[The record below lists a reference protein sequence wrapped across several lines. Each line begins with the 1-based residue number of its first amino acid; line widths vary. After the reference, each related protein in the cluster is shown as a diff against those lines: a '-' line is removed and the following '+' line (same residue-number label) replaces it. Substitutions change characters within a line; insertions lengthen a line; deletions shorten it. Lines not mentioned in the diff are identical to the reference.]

1 MQVRCTVQL
10 EASFAAAAEAAVGAI
25 ILLLSPF
32 MMTLAVDV
40 LTHSIHMLRPWFSS
54 MLRIMIIVVGG
65 LNMIRIAVVSGG
77 PRCAPQLLPNEG
89 SQALLE
95 GVHWRSLASNFTDF
109 DDFGFNFVNFS
120 CTQQSD
126 SVKTNAAYDHYYT

>member
-10 EASFAAAAEAAVGAI
+10 EASFAAAGVGAI

-32 MMTLAVDV
+32 MMTIAVDV

-54 MLRIMIIVVGG
+54 MLRITIIVVGS
-65 LNMIRIAVVSGG
+65 LNMIRISVVSGG

-95 GVHWRSLASNFTDF
+95 GVSTGDRWPRISPILTILASTL
-109 DDFGFNFVNFS
+109 
-120 CTQQSD
+120 
-126 SVKTNAAYDHYYT
+126 

>member
-10 EASFAAAAEAAVGAI
+10 AASFAAAAVGAI
-25 ILLLSPF
+25 ILLL

-109 DDFGFNFVNFS
+109 DDFGLNFVNFS

>member
-10 EASFAAAAEAAVGAI
+10 EASFAAAAVGAI

-32 MMTLAVDV
+32 MLTLTVDV

-54 MLRIMIIVVGG
+54 MLRIIIIVVGG

-77 PRCAPQLLPNEG
+77 PRGAPQLLPNEG
-89 SQALLE
+89 RRLSFE
-95 GVHWRSLASNFTDF
+95 GVHWRSLASNFGDF
-109 DDFGFNFVNFS
+109 DDFGLNFVNFS
-120 CTQQSD
+120 CTQQCD
-126 SVKTNAAYDHYYT
+126 AVKTNAAYDHYYT

>member
-10 EASFAAAAEAAVGAI
+10 EASFAAAEAAVGAI

-54 MLRIMIIVVGG
+54 MLRIIIIVVGG

-109 DDFGFNFVNFS
+109 DDFGLNFVNFS

>member
-10 EASFAAAAEAAVGAI
+10 AASFAAAAVGAI

-54 MLRIMIIVVGG
+54 MLRIIIIVVGG
-65 LNMIRIAVVSGG
+65 LNMIRISVVSGG
-77 PRCAPQLLPNEG
+77 PDVR
-89 SQALLE
+89 
-95 GVHWRSLASNFTDF
+95 RSCFRMRDRRLSLRVSTGDRWPRISPILTILASTL
-109 DDFGFNFVNFS
+109 
-120 CTQQSD
+120 
-126 SVKTNAAYDHYYT
+126 

>member
-10 EASFAAAAEAAVGAI
+10 EASFAAAAVGAI

-32 MMTLAVDV
+32 MMTLTVDV

-54 MLRIMIIVVGG
+54 ML
-65 LNMIRIAVVSGG
+65 
-77 PRCAPQLLPNEG
+77 
-89 SQALLE
+89 
-95 GVHWRSLASNFTDF
+95 WRSLASNFTDF
-109 DDFGFNFVNFS
+109 DDFGLNFVNFS

-126 SVKTNAAYDHYYT
+126 AVKTNAAYDHYYT

>member
-10 EASFAAAAEAAVGAI
+10 AASFAAAAVGAI
-25 ILLLSPF
+25 ILLL

-54 MLRIMIIVVGG
+54 MLRIIIIVVGG

-89 SQALLE
+89 SQALL
-95 GVHWRSLASNFTDF
+95 
-109 DDFGFNFVNFS
+109 
-120 CTQQSD
+120 
-126 SVKTNAAYDHYYT
+126 

>member
-10 EASFAAAAEAAVGAI
+10 EASFAAAAVGAI

-32 MMTLAVDV
+32 MLTLTVDV

-54 MLRIMIIVVGG
+54 MLRIIIIVVGG
-65 LNMIRIAVVSGG
+65 LNMMRIAVVSGG

-89 SQALLE
+89 SQALQAVSYTHLT
-95 GVHWRSLASNFTDF
+95 LPTI
-109 DDFGFNFVNFS
+109 
-120 CTQQSD
+120 C
-126 SVKTNAAYDHYYT
+126 SV